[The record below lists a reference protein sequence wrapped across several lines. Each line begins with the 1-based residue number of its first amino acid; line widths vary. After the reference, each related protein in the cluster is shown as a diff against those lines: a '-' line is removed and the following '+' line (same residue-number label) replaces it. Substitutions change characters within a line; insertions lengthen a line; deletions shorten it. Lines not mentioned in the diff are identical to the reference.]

1 MNNGKVTCCVSR
13 ETKTENSGRH
23 GSQVTVQISMFVN
36 HLRLS
41 TAKCSTYSV
50 KNTL

>member
-13 ETKTENSGRH
+13 ETKTENSGH